1 MKKQL
6 IILLITVFISRY
18 NTYSQE
24 SVSVDKW
31 KEYIEELAEESANE
45 NQLEALYTE
54 LSYLS
59 EHPMDLNQV
68 TAEELSRLPFLTDR
82 QIEQLIA
89 YRKRYGEMVSI
100 YELKGVNGLDYQTIQ
115 LLLPFVYVGEKTVNK
130 QSFTVKNLLKYGK
143 NELQIRYDRCLQQK
157 KGYGSYPD
165 SVLARAYEF
174 EDYLQAGLVAEKDAG
189 EPFWTEKHKGYDYY
203 SFHALIKEQGV
214 LKTLV
219 LGDYKVS
226 FGQGLVISNDFSPSR
241 SALVAQA

>member
-6 IILLITVFISRY
+6 IILLITVFISGY
-18 NTYSQE
+18 NAYSQE

-45 NQLEALYTE
+45 NQLETLYAE

-89 YRKRYGEMVSI
+89 YRKKYGEMVSI

-130 QSFTVKNLLKYGK
+130 RPFTVKNLLKYGN

-157 KGYGSYPD
+157 KGYSSYPD
-165 SVLARAYEF
+165 SVLTRYPNRKYWGEPFYTSLRYAYEF

-189 EPFWTEKHKGYDYY
+189 EPFWTGKHKGYDYY
-203 SFHALIKEQGV
+203 SFHALIKSKGC
-214 LKTLV
+214 
-219 LGDYKVS
+219 
-226 FGQGLVISNDFSPSR
+226 
-241 SALVAQA
+241 

>member
-89 YRKRYGEMVSI
+89 YRKKYGEMVSI

-115 LLLPFVYVGEKTVNK
+115 LLLPFVYVGEKTVDK
-130 QSFTVKNLLKYGK
+130 WSFTVKNLLKYGN
-143 NELQIRYDRCLQQK
+143 NEFGFYFDFIRTSIDNINVTRNVTIKLSSVERDVLSLIDSK
-157 KGYGSYPD
+157 KGIKRSE
-165 SVLARAYEF
+165 LAQEL
-174 EDYLQAGLVAEKDAG
+174 DK
-189 EPFWTEKHKGYDYY
+189 TEMTIIE
-203 SFHALIKEQGV
+203 L
-214 LKTLV
+214 
-219 LGDYKVS
+219 
-226 FGQGLVISNDFSPSR
+226 
-241 SALVAQA
+241 

>member
-89 YRKRYGEMVSI
+89 YRKKYGEMVSI

-130 QSFTVKNLLKYGK
+130 RPFTVKNLLKYGN
-143 NELQIRYDRCLQQK
+143 NEL
-157 KGYGSYPD
+157 
-165 SVLARAYEF
+165 
-174 EDYLQAGLVAEKDAG
+174 
-189 EPFWTEKHKGYDYY
+189 
-203 SFHALIKEQGV
+203 
-214 LKTLV
+214 
-219 LGDYKVS
+219 
-226 FGQGLVISNDFSPSR
+226 
-241 SALVAQA
+241 

>member
-45 NQLEALYTE
+45 NQLETLYTE

-59 EHPMDLNQV
+59 EHPIDLNQV
-68 TAEELSRLPFLTDR
+68 TAEQLSRLPFLTDR

-89 YRKRYGEMVSI
+89 YRKKYGEMVSI

-115 LLLPFVYVGEKTVNK
+115 LLLPL
-130 QSFTVKNLLKYGK
+130 SMLVKKRLISGLL
-143 NELQIRYDRCLQQK
+143 R
-157 KGYGSYPD
+157 
-165 SVLARAYEF
+165 
-174 EDYLQAGLVAEKDAG
+174 
-189 EPFWTEKHKGYDYY
+189 
-203 SFHALIKEQGV
+203 
-214 LKTLV
+214 
-219 LGDYKVS
+219 
-226 FGQGLVISNDFSPSR
+226 
-241 SALVAQA
+241 